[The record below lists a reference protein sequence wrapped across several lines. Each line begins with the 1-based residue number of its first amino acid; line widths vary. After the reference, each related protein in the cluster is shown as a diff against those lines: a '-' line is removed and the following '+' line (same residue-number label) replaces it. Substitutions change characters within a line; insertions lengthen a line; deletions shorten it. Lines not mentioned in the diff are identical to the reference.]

1 MIATHFY
8 LHLLS
13 LENLFMKK
21 TLLLL
26 VISIVLQSC
35 FSYKA
40 VENNSSQYE
49 IGKTY
54 KLKRGKKSEEVKI
67 ISKTDSTIVVK
78 HKFQE
83 KEVLLSTISNTKKRK
98 FSYIKTLIFPPLT
111 LAVIIAIA
119 ASSVQVKT
127 GGIQSPP

>member
-1 MIATHFY
+1 
-8 LHLLS
+8 
-13 LENLFMKK
+13 MKK

-54 KLKRGKKSEEVKI
+54 KLKQGKKSEKVKI
-67 ISKTDSTIVVK
+67 ISTTDSTIVVN
-78 HKFQE
+78 HKFE
-83 KEVLLSTISNTKKRK
+83 DKEVSLNSISKVEKRK
-98 FSYIKTLIFPPLT
+98 FSIVKTVLFPPLT
-111 LAVIIAIA
+111 LAVLIGIL
-119 ASSVQVKT
+119 ASGVKVSL
-127 GGIQSPP
+127 GGN

>member
-1 MIATHFY
+1 
-8 LHLLS
+8 
-13 LENLFMKK
+13 MKK

-67 ISKTDSTIVVK
+67 ISKTDSTIVVN
-78 HKFQE
+78 HKFE
-83 KEVLLSTISNTKKRK
+83 DKEVSLNSISKVEKRK
-98 FSYIKTLIFPPLT
+98 FSIVKTVLFPPLT
-111 LAVIIAIA
+111 LAVLIGIL
-119 ASSVQVKT
+119 ASGVKVSL
-127 GGIQSPP
+127 GGN

>member
-1 MIATHFY
+1 
-8 LHLLS
+8 
-13 LENLFMKK
+13 MKK

-67 ISKTDSTIVVK
+67 ISKTDSIIVVK